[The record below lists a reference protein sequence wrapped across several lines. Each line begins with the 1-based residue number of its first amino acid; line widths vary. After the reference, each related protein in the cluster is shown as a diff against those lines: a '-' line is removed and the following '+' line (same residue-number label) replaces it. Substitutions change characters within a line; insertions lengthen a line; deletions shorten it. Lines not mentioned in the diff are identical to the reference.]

1 MFYLLGYLISL
12 DNFLLISPKW
22 HDIESKIK
30 GPQMPEMKDLLQDF
44 NIITLSVFSYSLHFC
59 WE

>member
-22 HDIESKIK
+22 HDIESKVK
-30 GPQMPEMKDLLQDF
+30 GPQMSERKDLLQDF
-44 NIITLSVFSYSLHFC
+44 KYDPTFANQSML
-59 WE
+59 